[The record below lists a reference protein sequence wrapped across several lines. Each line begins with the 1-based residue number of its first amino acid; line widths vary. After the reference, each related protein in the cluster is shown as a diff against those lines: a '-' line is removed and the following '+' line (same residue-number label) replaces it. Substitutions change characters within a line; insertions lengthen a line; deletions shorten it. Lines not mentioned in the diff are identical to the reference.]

1 MCCKYCKKS
10 KLHSTINCNLN
21 LHTMVYPCLFP
32 SFPNHHSSMKL
43 SYCAFGLF
51 AHPKDLIRYQMLQH
65 VTNIL
70 SICICIH
77 IYICTY
83 SVHIPITVIKRNALI
98 VYIKLHIYIHI
109 YPRQVNF
116 TMVA

>member
-77 IYICTY
+77 IY
-83 SVHIPITVIKRNALI
+83 VHIQ
-98 VYIKLHIYIHI
+98 YIYQSQLSSVMQLLYTYNYIYIYI